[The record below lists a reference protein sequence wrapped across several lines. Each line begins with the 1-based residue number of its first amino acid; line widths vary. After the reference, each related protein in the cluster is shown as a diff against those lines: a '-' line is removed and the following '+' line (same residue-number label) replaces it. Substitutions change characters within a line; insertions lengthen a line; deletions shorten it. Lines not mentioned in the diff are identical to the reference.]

1 MGLNATHVAVNT
13 PTFSPQSAPFPPS
26 GTANPCRGGV
36 SAAFELNW
44 WLLDS
49 SVKQPLLQP
58 NRWRPA
64 LMQRPRLPDF
74 SFVLQVIEDLLDHH
88 RGFDA
93 GNHLHRPTA
102 FSTGLDIDIENTLQ
116 ARRPSHGRPTLNRRW
131 RLIGYPGTV
140 ALAPLCR
147 CHQRSVLAV
156 RRRHAMKTCQVD
168 SGLRHQGGQFSYE
181 IHRLED
187 DVGSPFPVRR
197 LELASGKLPALPVE
211 RPEWCS
217 GNMTRCTFAPGDPAC
232 AWTGKGVH
240 NRFLSCCHHEF
251 AHCSG
256 CGIATPSRIR
266 ILSISRRR

>member
-1 MGLNATHVAVNT
+1 
-13 PTFSPQSAPFPPS
+13 
-26 GTANPCRGGV
+26 
-36 SAAFELNW
+36 
-44 WLLDS
+44 
-49 SVKQPLLQP
+49 
-58 NRWRPA
+58 
-64 LMQRPRLPDF
+64 
-74 SFVLQVIEDLLDHH
+74 
-88 RGFDA
+88 
-93 GNHLHRPTA
+93 
-102 FSTGLDIDIENTLQ
+102 
-116 ARRPSHGRPTLNRRW
+116 
-131 RLIGYPGTV
+131 
-140 ALAPLCR
+140 
-147 CHQRSVLAV
+147 
-156 RRRHAMKTCQVD
+156 MKTCQVD